1 MRRLTPAAVAAALL
15 AAAARPAPA
24 QVQYRPSPGNLP
36 PSQTQATAQPTFV
49 PPASPAP
56 VPTPYPIYGGYPGY
70 PTIQG
75 PTAGYLNGVANVTN
89 AYGQYQNQINQAR
102 LTNQQVEQEKIRTRR
117 MFLEQRRYEQSLIPT
132 AEDLRR
138 QRQILDLRR
147 ALNDPPLTEILNG
160 DALNTLLKNVQELQ
174 SRAGWSGVG
183 PTVLLDR
190 EQLDRVHVT
199 GGGGGSVAAFG
210 GGKLKWPYA
219 LRRARNDPPST
230 EIWSG
235 TTLNAL
241 FSNIRDAR
249 AKEGL
254 RGPLVPLSP
263 DLLKHINLTAGT
275 SRGPSTMVRAS
286 KLRWPLPLQE
296 DVFTEPRDQINQLMQ
311 QATKEARENDQQLKT
326 FKALGAAVDELKG
339 KIDTAAPNM
348 PLGDIIRAQRFT
360 DQLSDSVRLLRDPMA
375 ANYFNG
381 KWQAQGNSVGELVDY
396 MIANGLSFVAAGEE
410 DRPAYTTLYQAFLT
424 YDSGLRQYARR

>member
-117 MFLEQRRYEQSLIPT
+117 MYRDQQRYEQSLIPS
-132 AEDLRR
+132 AQDIREQDR
-138 QRQILDLRR
+138 
-147 ALNDPPLTEILNG
+147 LND
-160 DALNTLLKNVQELQ
+160 
-174 SRAGWSGVG
+174 
-183 PTVLLDR
+183 
-190 EQLDRVHVT
+190 
-199 GGGGGSVAAFG
+199 
-210 GGKLKWPYA
+210 

-235 TTLNAL
+235 TTL
-241 FSNIRDAR
+241 
-249 AKEGL
+249 
-254 RGPLVPLSP
+254 
-263 DLLKHINLTAGT
+263 
-275 SRGPSTMVRAS
+275 
-286 KLRWPLPLQE
+286 
-296 DVFTEPRDQINQLMQ
+296 
-311 QATKEARENDQQLKT
+311 
-326 FKALGAAVDELKG
+326 
-339 KIDTAAPNM
+339 
-348 PLGDIIRAQRFT
+348 
-360 DQLSDSVRLLRDPMA
+360 
-375 ANYFNG
+375 
-381 KWQAQGNSVGELVDY
+381 
-396 MIANGLSFVAAGEE
+396 
-410 DRPAYTTLYQAFLT
+410 
-424 YDSGLRQYARR
+424 